1 MTRPG
6 VQWQCRAAAVM
17 TSHRDTVTLVS
28 VTHDTTVT
36 PRHSRVHRHNLHSEA
51 ARDAGHP
58 PQFIGM
64 RRTYRGFYKAF

>member
-1 MTRPG
+1 MTRCAVAVSG
-6 VQWQCRAAAVM
+6 AAVM
-17 TSHRDTVTLVS
+17 TGNRDTVTLVS

-36 PRHSRVHRHNLHSEA
+36 PRHNLHSES
-51 ARDAGHP
+51 RDAGHP

>member
-6 VQWQCRAAAVM
+6 VQWQCRAGAVI
-17 TSHRDTVTLVS
+17 TVTLVS

-36 PRHSRVHRHNLHSEA
+36 PRHNLHSEA

>member
-1 MTRPG
+1 MTRCA
-6 VQWQCRAAAVM
+6 VAVSAAVM
-17 TSHRDTVTLVS
+17 TSHRDTVTVTLVS

-36 PRHSRVHRHNLHSEA
+36 PRHNLHSES
-51 ARDAGHP
+51 RDAGHP